1 LLLAVLRR
9 PALHFL
15 QHFDNFET
23 VTMLNQNPDTRV
35 RLAWFILASL
45 LAVFVY
51 FYGLD
56 SQHIPKN
63 SDEYLYAH
71 VARLTAASGHL
82 LPLQSE
88 MSYMRN
94 IKPPMMFW
102 HAIAATDWGKNWDLW
117 HLRYP
122 SVIYTLLTS
131 LLVFLLAKRLTR
143 QAETGFIAL
152 LTYLAFFSTYR
163 FGRPYLTDPGTVF
176 WLFLPFF
183 TLLYGRPYTF
193 ESRFWIPVMLGLMTG
208 MGLLY
213 KSFFF
218 VLPVGLG
225 LMWWYLHERR
235 YQWREFFV
243 QDAWKPVLTGVI
255 ALLLFGV
262 WFLLEPNPGALWREF
277 VLYENM
283 GKVAQENYLGKMFWG
298 ASSVWSLM
306 LGYPQNA
313 GLLALP
319 VFGLAWVAYKQRRVT
334 TDSEKMLWIWMASL
348 FFMFSLASQR
358 SARYLL
364 EAMPALAILCAM
376 YWQRIDRKL
385 FVGALVMAGVV
396 VIVLARMS
404 LRLQDEMGGDLYG
417 WIYWA
422 ILTVTAL
429 LLLVAAFVAR
439 YTRVLVNV
447 VILLVYL
454 TFAAFLHP
462 FDDAHG
468 NYSAEA
474 KQYAAG
480 KDVWVPCN
488 KFIAKDEG
496 HRFIMPGANVHGY
509 YDDVEGLDSA
519 ALAKRYRVFAARMG
533 FQDKPCDDCKV
544 IGERLEIN
552 GRQYPAEIE
561 QMLLEGKVFE
571 HLFVREVLIESKVT
585 VPSAT
590 LVPPVSECR

>member
-1 LLLAVLRR
+1 
-9 PALHFL
+9 
-15 QHFDNFET
+15 
-23 VTMLNQNPDTRV
+23 MLNQNSGTRM
-35 RLAWFILASL
+35 RLAWFIMASL
-45 LAVFVY
+45 LAIFVY

-143 QAETGFIAL
+143 QTETGFIAL

-193 ESRFWIPVMLGLMTG
+193 ESRFWIPVFLGLMTG

-225 LMWWYLHERR
+225 LMWWYLHERQYR
-235 YQWREFFV
+235 WREFFV

-319 VFGLAWVAYKQRRVT
+319 VFGLAWVAFKQRRVT

-385 FVGALVMAGVV
+385 FVGALVMAGA
-396 VIVLARMS
+396 VIFVLARMS
-404 LRLQDEMGGDLYG
+404 LRLQDEMGGDIYG
-417 WIYWA
+417 WGYWA
-422 ILTVTAL
+422 ILTVTTAL
-429 LLLVAAFVAR
+429 LLAATFIAK
-439 YTRVLVNV
+439 YTRALVNV

-474 KQYAAG
+474 KQFAVG

-496 HRFIMPGANVHGY
+496 HRFLMPGANVHGY

-552 GRQYPAEIE
+552 GRQYPPEIK

-571 HLFVREVLIESKVT
+571 HLFVREVLIESKVA
-585 VPSAT
+585 VPSAS
-590 LVPPVSECR
+590 LIPPVSECR